1 MCGSSCC
8 SYALLILHVF
18 LNCLYAA
25 LVCSCFFPCI
35 RFFALYSRRASLH
48 NVLNQGARCLAQR
61 FGFLYCLVYIALTT
75 PTAMASSIRNSSTR
89 YVRVSLSSWHLSDIA
104 VNFAANW
111 SVEVCAFHVFALR
124 IYSVVS
130 SPPIH
135 IYLVLLLTGGVWRS
149 SCVSWRVPAF
159 PAGSPSVVCGVVVGG
174 GWGLVCVSYCFG
186 GVCSVVCAAVSPR
199 LKSELKK

>member
-1 MCGSSCC
+1 MLGSSCC
-8 SYALLILHVF
+8 SCALLILHVF
-18 LNCLYAA
+18 LNYLYAA
-25 LVCSCFFPCI
+25 LVSACFFPCW
-35 RFFALYSRRASLH
+35 RFCALYVLRASLH

-75 PTAMASSIRNSSTR
+75 PPAMASSIRNSSTR
-89 YVRVSLSSWHLSDIA
+89 YVRVSLSSWNWSEIVL
-104 VNFAANW
+104 NFAANW
-111 SVEVCAFHVFALR
+111 AVEVCAFQVLALR

-130 SPPIH
+130 SPPIQV
-135 IYLVLLLTGGVWRS
+135 YLVLLFTGGVWRS
-149 SCVSWRVPAF
+149 SCVSWRGPAL
-159 PAGSPSVVCGVVVGG
+159 PAMSPSVVCGVVVGG

>member
-35 RFFALYSRRASLH
+35 RFVALYSRRASLH

-75 PTAMASSIRNSSTR
+75 PAAMASSMRNSSTR
-89 YVRVSLSSWHLSDIA
+89 FVLVSLSSVNLSEIA
-104 VNFAANW
+104 LNLAANW

-135 IYLVLLLTGGVWRS
+135 VYLVLLFAGGV
-149 SCVSWRVPAF
+149 
-159 PAGSPSVVCGVVVGG
+159 
-174 GWGLVCVSYCFG
+174 
-186 GVCSVVCAAVSPR
+186 
-199 LKSELKK
+199 